1 LIRGSGAEGL
11 SGIEPVRPL
20 NKGSKTLLVRPLVSW
35 ARRQNTEQL
44 CRELGIDFRNDEM
57 NEDETF
63 ARVRVR
69 QQLLPLME
77 TFNPRIVEA
86 LTRTGELLR
95 DDSDALNAA
104 AERLLE
110 LSIENREKGN
120 QLRIDLLAASGAALR
135 RRTLRLWLAGCRGD
149 LRRLELVHIQALE
162 KLVIESGGARTTDL
176 PCGSIGH
183 RTSRLLGF
191 NRRT

>member
-1 LIRGSGAEGL
+1 MDDQAETILLNLIRGSGAEGL

-35 ARRQNTEQL
+35 ARRHDTEQY

-69 QQLLPLME
+69 QQVLPLMK

-86 LTRTGELLR
+86 ITRTGKLLR
-95 DDSDALNAA
+95 ADSNALNGA

-110 LSIENREKGN
+110 LSIENGKKRN

-135 RRTLRLWLAGCRGD
+135 RRALRLWLAGCRGD
-149 LRRLELVHIQALE
+149 LRRLELVHIRALE
-162 KLVIESGGARTTDL
+162 KLVIESRG
-176 PCGSIGH
+176 
-183 RTSRLLGF
+183 
-191 NRRT
+191 

>member
-1 LIRGSGAEGL
+1 
-11 SGIEPVRPL
+11 
-20 NKGSKTLLVRPLVSW
+20 
-35 ARRQNTEQL
+35 
-44 CRELGIDFRNDEM
+44 M

-86 LTRTGELLR
+86 IARTGELLR

-110 LSIENREKGN
+110 LSIENGEKAN

-149 LRRLELVHIQALE
+149 LRRLELVHIRAVE
-162 KLVIESGGARTTDL
+162 SLVTENRGARAIEL
-176 PCGSIGH
+176 PGGSTVT
-183 RTSRLLGF
+183 RKRELLRF
-191 NRRT
+191 NRRTLGKPEA